1 MDMPLVRNVIL
12 IDYENVQ
19 PPSLKELLAPG
30 FSVLVFVGASQAKI
44 SMDVVE
50 AMHALGAQGRYV
62 RCNGHGSNALDFHIA
77 FYIGEMAAADPGTYF
92 HIVSKDT
99 GFDPLLSHLRS
110 RGLKVGR
117 STSVA
122 ALPMFRTVAQS
133 AAVVPPPK
141 KPSPAPTPPKPKPKP
156 KPAQLSEALRL
167 QHVCA
172 QLLKQGKA
180 RPTRLKSLGSAV
192 HSMFQKTLPDSDVT
206 ALIHT
211 LQQKKWI
218 VLEGEAVR
226 YQLPA
231 KAP

>member
-1 MDMPLVRNVIL
+1 MDMPLARNVIL

-50 AMHALGAQGRYV
+50 AMHALGTQGRYV

-77 FYIGEMAAADPGTYF
+77 FYIGEMAATDPGTCF

-99 GFDPLLSHLRS
+99 GFDPLLAHLRS
-110 RGLKVGR
+110 RGLTVGR

-122 ALPMFRTVAQS
+122 ELPMLRAATKHP
-133 AAVVPPPK
+133 AAVPPPPK
-141 KPSPAPTPPKPKPKP
+141 KPPPPTPPKP

-167 QHVCA
+167 QHVCG

-192 HSMFQKTLPDSDVT
+192 HTMFQKTLPDSDVT
-206 ALIHT
+206 ALIHA

-218 VLEGEAVR
+218 VLEGQAVR

-231 KAP
+231 KAT

>member
-1 MDMPLVRNVIL
+1 MDMLLARNVIL

-50 AMHALGAQGRYV
+50 AMHALGTHGRYV

-77 FYIGEMAAADPGTYF
+77 FYIGEMAATDPSTCF

-99 GFDPLLSHLRS
+99 GFDPLLAHLRS
-110 RGLKVGR
+110 RGLTVGR

-122 ALPMFRTVAQS
+122 ELPMFR
-133 AAVVPPPK
+133 AATKRPAAVPPPPE
-141 KPSPAPTPPKPKPKP
+141 KPPPPTPPKP

-192 HSMFQKTLPDSDVT
+192 HNMFQKALPDSDVT

-218 VLEGEAVR
+218 VLEGQAVR

-231 KAP
+231 KAT

>member
-1 MDMPLVRNVIL
+1 MDMPLARNVIL

-19 PPSLKELLAPG
+19 PPSLKELLVPG

-50 AMHALGAQGRYV
+50 AMHALGTQGRYV

-77 FYIGEMAAADPGTYF
+77 FYIGEMAATDPGTCF

-99 GFDPLLSHLRS
+99 GFDPLLAHLRS
-110 RGLKVGR
+110 RGLTVGR

-122 ALPMFRTVAQS
+122 ELPMFRTAMKRP
-133 AAVVPPPK
+133 AAVPPPAEK
-141 KPSPAPTPPKPKPKP
+141 LPPPPPKP

-180 RPTRLKSLGSAV
+180 KPARLKSLGSAV
-192 HSMFQKTLPDSDVT
+192 HNMFQKTLPDSDVN
-206 ALIHT
+206 ALINT

-218 VLEGEAVR
+218 VLEGQAVR
-226 YQLPA
+226 YQLPT
-231 KAP
+231 KAT